1 MLNYEKCF
9 EFESAEII
17 SSGHVTYKKAKFFI
31 HKIKLAKI
39 SQTCVM
45 SLRQTDFFQNE
56 LDFLNV

>member
-17 SSGHVTYKKAKFFI
+17 SSGHVTCKKANFFI

-39 SQTCVM
+39 SHVLC
-45 SLRQTDFFQNE
+45 L
-56 LDFLNV
+56 

>member
-1 MLNYEKCF
+1 MLP
-9 EFESAEII
+9 
-17 SSGHVTYKKAKFFI
+17 TKKQIFFI